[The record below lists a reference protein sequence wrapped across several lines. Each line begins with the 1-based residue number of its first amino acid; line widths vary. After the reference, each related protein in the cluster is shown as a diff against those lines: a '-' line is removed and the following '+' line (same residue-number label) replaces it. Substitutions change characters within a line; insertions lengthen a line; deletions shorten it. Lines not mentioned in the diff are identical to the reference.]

1 MDEQRKQ
8 DRKQA
13 IIIAAAIF
21 AARDLSKDW
30 NGGRSP
36 RAIAAAANAIDKAK
50 FLVEEIERSVLVP

>member
-1 MDEQRKQ
+1 MNEQRKQ
-8 DRKQA
+8 DREQA

-21 AARDLSKDW
+21 AARDLATDW

-50 FLVEEIERSVLVP
+50 FLVEEIERRCP

>member
-1 MDEQRKQ
+1 MDDQRKQ
-8 DRKQA
+8 DRKQS

-21 AARDLSKDW
+21 AARDLAQEW

-50 FLVEEIERSVLVP
+50 FLVGEIERRLQ

>member
-1 MDEQRKQ
+1 MDDQRKQ

-13 IIIAAAIF
+13 IVIAAAIF
-21 AARDLSKDW
+21 AARDLAQEW

-50 FLVEEIERSVLVP
+50 FLVEEIERRLQ

>member
-13 IIIAAAIF
+13 IVIAAAIF
-21 AARDLSKDW
+21 AARDLATDW

-36 RAIAAAANAIDKAK
+36 RAIAAAANAIEKAQ
-50 FLVEEIERSVLVP
+50 FLVDAIERKLQ

>member
-13 IIIAAAIF
+13 IVIAAIF
-21 AARDLSKDW
+21 AARDLATDW

-36 RAIAAAANAIDKAK
+36 RAIGAANAIDKAK
-50 FLVEEIERSVLVP
+50 FLVEEIERRLQ